1 MSEHFFTNDIDPIE
15 TQDWLQA
22 IESVIH
28 KDGVE
33 RVKFLINKIITTAQK
48 NKINIVSNPIN
59 RDYIN
64 TIPIENEPEYPG
76 NLEIEYKIQSAI
88 RWNAMMIVLNASK
101 KDLELGGHIASFQS
115 IATVY
120 EVCFNHFFCAHNIK
134 DGGDLIYFQ
143 GHSSPGIYARAFL
156 EGRITE
162 NQMNNFRQEVFGNG
176 LSSYPHPKLM
186 PEFWQ
191 FPTVSM
197 GLSSINAIYQAKFL
211 KYLYNRELKDTTNQ
225 TVYAFLGDGEM
236 DEPESKGAITIAVR
250 EKLDN
255 LIFVINC
262 NLQRLDGPII
272 GNGKIINEL
281 EGIFIGA
288 GWEVIKVIWGSK
300 WNTLF
305 HQETSG
311 KLIQLMNETLDGDYQ
326 TFRTKDGAYI
336 REHFFGKYPETIELV
351 KNMSDDEIWEL
362 NLGGHDPKKIFA
374 AFQKAKTITEKPVVI
389 LVHTI
394 KGYGMGKIAE
404 SMNIAHQVKKLNEES
419 IRHFRDRFNL
429 NIITDERIKS
439 FPYIFFETGSK
450 EHTYLH
456 NRRKTLNGYIPFRLK
471 NTTQLL
477 NLPDLEDFRSLLDA
491 QKKRNFYYYCFC
503 TYIKYYVKE

>member
-1 MSEHFFTNDIDPIE
+1 MKCV
-15 TQDWLQA
+15 L
-22 IESVIH
+22 
-28 KDGVE
+28 
-33 RVKFLINKIITTAQK
+33 
-48 NKINIVSNPIN
+48 
-59 RDYIN
+59 
-64 TIPIENEPEYPG
+64 TI
-76 NLEIEYKIQSAI
+76 
-88 RWNAMMIVLNASK
+88 
-101 KDLELGGHIASFQS
+101 
-115 IATVY
+115 
-120 EVCFNHFFCAHNIK
+120 FFCAHNIK

-225 TVYAFLGDGEM
+225 TVYAFLGEGEM

-439 FPYIFFETGSK
+439 FPYIFF
-450 EHTYLH
+450 
-456 NRRKTLNGYIPFRLK
+456 
-471 NTTQLL
+471 
-477 NLPDLEDFRSLLDA
+477 
-491 QKKRNFYYYCFC
+491 
-503 TYIKYYVKE
+503 